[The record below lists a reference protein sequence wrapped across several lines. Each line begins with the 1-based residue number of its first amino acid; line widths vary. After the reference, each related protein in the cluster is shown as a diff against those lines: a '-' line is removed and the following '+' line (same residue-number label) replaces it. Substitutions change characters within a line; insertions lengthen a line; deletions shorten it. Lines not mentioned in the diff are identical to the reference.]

1 VRPAE
6 VVRRASG
13 YLARHGVE
21 SPDATAERLLLSV
34 LGTDRAR
41 LYSRS
46 EPLGPDEA
54 RRFGRALCLRC
65 AGTPVQHLTG
75 DQAFRRLDLEVRPG
89 VFVPRP
95 ETEIVVEHA
104 LAAIRDVVSPVVV
117 DVGTG
122 TGAVALAIADETSG
136 ARVLAT
142 DRSIDAVALARA
154 NATRLR
160 LEVEVLEGD
169 LLAPLP
175 PDLVGGV
182 DLVVS
187 NPPYLTEEEHR
198 ELPPEVRADPRLAL
212 VGGLAV
218 IERIVGDAV
227 RWLRPDGA
235 LVLEIGATQGDAVR
249 ERLHASGYR
258 DVRVERDLTGRD
270 RVAIAIRPA

>member
-1 VRPAE
+1 
-6 VVRRASG
+6 
-13 YLARHGVE
+13 
-21 SPDATAERLLLSV
+21 
-34 LGTDRAR
+34 
-41 LYSRS
+41 
-46 EPLGPDEA
+46 
-54 RRFGRALCLRC
+54 
-65 AGTPVQHLTG
+65 
-75 DQAFRRLDLEVRPG
+75 
-89 VFVPRP
+89 
-95 ETEIVVEHA
+95 
-104 LAAIRDVVSPVVV
+104 
-117 DVGTG
+117 
-122 TGAVALAIADETSG
+122 
-136 ARVLAT
+136 
-142 DRSIDAVALARA
+142 
-154 NATRLR
+154 
-160 LEVEVLEGD
+160 VEVLEGD

>member
-1 VRPAE
+1 
-6 VVRRASG
+6 
-13 YLARHGVE
+13 
-21 SPDATAERLLLSV
+21 
-34 LGTDRAR
+34 
-41 LYSRS
+41 
-46 EPLGPDEA
+46 
-54 RRFGRALCLRC
+54 
-65 AGTPVQHLTG
+65 
-75 DQAFRRLDLEVRPG
+75 
-89 VFVPRP
+89 
-95 ETEIVVEHA
+95 
-104 LAAIRDVVSPVVV
+104 VV